1 MRSPGKTPKYLNH
14 LLSLI
19 YSISIY
25 TLHGSTNSF
34 SNTGNVLSGMR
45 PAVSRVMVI
54 KDMPSEYLNANGYK
68 FCSLQFFT
76 KYILTDNTHITA
88 DKTFIENY

>member
-1 MRSPGKTPKYLNH
+1 
-14 LLSLI
+14 
-19 YSISIY
+19 
-25 TLHGSTNSF
+25 
-34 SNTGNVLSGMR
+34 MR

-76 KYILTDNTHITA
+76 KYILTYNTHIAA